1 LTILLFFSS
10 NDKLERQVKDK
21 LNMLCFFANTAR
33 GLYAMAVGK
42 EVVGGDGKD
51 INNNCMSKVSLSTN
65 ELSAEVDEL
74 TNALASQDKLLML
87 AAHER

>member
-1 LTILLFFSS
+1 
-10 NDKLERQVKDK
+10 
-21 LNMLCFFANTAR
+21 
-33 GLYAMAVGK
+33 MAVGK

-51 INNNCMSKVSLSTN
+51 IDNNCMSKVSLSTN
-65 ELSAEVDEL
+65 ELFAEVDEL